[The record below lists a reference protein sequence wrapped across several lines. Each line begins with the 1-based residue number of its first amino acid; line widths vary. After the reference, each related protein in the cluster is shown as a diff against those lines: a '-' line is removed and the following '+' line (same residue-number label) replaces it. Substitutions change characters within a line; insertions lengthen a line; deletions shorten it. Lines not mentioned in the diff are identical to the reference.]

1 MLSNISWS
9 GKFDF
14 HGSLGGELVEVVL
27 LKVVT
32 EAKLIDWFSP
42 AIWEELYSTTTTLT
56 GLIKELRA

>member
-14 HGSLGGELVEVVL
+14 HGSLRGELVEVVL

-42 AIWEELYSTTTTLT
+42 AIWEEL
-56 GLIKELRA
+56 